1 MIGMMSGSTVRDMD
15 GTTGRIIAWQLPEV
29 KIGWD
34 DGKMLPREENIAST
48 NPRLKSQIQVLTL
61 DAGWR
66 PLGEFTGF
74 SGAPN
79 TPSTQS
85 TIAQLRTLMS
95 EADAMPD
102 RRAPL
107 LEGPHYPYANKKK
120 LGPGPRGGTNAEVP
134 EWKCKCSNYSC
145 QCTGKEGRKK
155 TVKIDKGYKKA
166 YNKEYKAWRKKQ
178 G

>member
-1 MIGMMSGSTVRDMD
+1 MIGEMSGSTVRDMD
-15 GTTGRIIAWQLPEV
+15 GTTGRIIAWHLPEV

-34 DGKMLPREENIAST
+34 DGKMLPREEELSSG
-48 NPRLKSQIQVLTL
+48 NPRLASQIEVMTL

-66 PLGEFTGF
+66 PLGEFTSF
-74 SGAPN
+74 SGAPGVPN
-79 TPSTQS
+79 TQS
-85 TIAQLRTLMS
+85 TIMQLRTLMS
-95 EADAMPD
+95 EADALPG
-102 RRAPL
+102 RTSPL

-134 EWKCKCSNYSC
+134 FWKCKCSNYTC
-145 QCTGKEGRKK
+145 QCKGKEGQTK